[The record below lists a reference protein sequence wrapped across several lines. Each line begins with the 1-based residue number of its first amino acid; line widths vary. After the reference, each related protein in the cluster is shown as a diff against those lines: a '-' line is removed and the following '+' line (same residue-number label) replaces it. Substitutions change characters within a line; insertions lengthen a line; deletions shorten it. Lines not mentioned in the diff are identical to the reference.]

1 MSEFWEN
8 LGKSG
13 KIWELS
19 KKFLRQFGIN
29 LGQFGIVLGYKETMY
44 LNASAWTESREQ
56 RSAAK
61 QTELVFLQPSPSPVA
76 GVETR
81 KGAVESVS
89 VCKQSGSARPV
100 NEA

>member
-1 MSEFWEN
+1 MRLSVRNLRKSGKIWENLGKSGKIWEN

-44 LNASAWTESREQ
+44 LNAAWTESRE
-56 RSAAK
+56 
-61 QTELVFLQPSPSPVA
+61 
-76 GVETR
+76 
-81 KGAVESVS
+81 
-89 VCKQSGSARPV
+89 
-100 NEA
+100 